1 MDLTIDDFT
10 KSLNPREET
19 QTLNTTKAN
28 KVNNDCTIKPLDIN
42 SIKHPKTINSK
53 KSKSK
58 IKLLELE
65 KRP

>member
-42 SIKHPKTINSK
+42 NATLSPFLSNKALVATVVPILIDL
-53 KSKSK
+53 
-58 IKLLELE
+58 I
-65 KRP
+65 